1 MVTITGMTEHY
12 RKAFSEDQAKVLAE
26 ATVLIEAD
34 LVRREDFSKL
44 TATVERL
51 AEAQERTEQRMDRL
65 AEAQERTEQRMDSL
79 ANRMER
85 LAEAQEH
92 TEQRMDSLALG
103 LDKLAE
109 AMGQLAWTVRDTQ
122 KQMGGLAQTAGYA
135 LEAYTLERLP
145 KLLAKH
151 YGFVETSALP
161 EVFRR
166 LDGTADEIDVVLRG
180 EIAGRPVLFL
190 CEVKSNVT
198 PREVA
203 DFQVVVERVRPV
215 AGCDDVR
222 MIFFGYRAGSEARD
236 AIATAGGYLAL
247 PHAVIVEPG

>member
-1 MVTITGMTEHY
+1 MTEHY

-51 AEAQERTEQRMDRL
+51 AEAQERTEQ
-65 AEAQERTEQRMDSL
+65 
-79 ANRMER
+79 RMER

-166 LDGTADEIDVVLRG
+166 PDGTADEIDVVLRG
-180 EIAGRPVLFL
+180 EIAGRSVLFL

-247 PHAVIVEPG
+247 PHAVIVEPS

>member
-51 AEAQERTEQRMDRL
+51 AEAQERTEQ
-65 AEAQERTEQRMDSL
+65 Q
-79 ANRMER
+79 MER

-166 LDGTADEIDVVLRG
+166 PDGTADEIDVVLRG
-180 EIAGRPVLFL
+180 EIAGRSVLFL

-236 AIATAGGYLAL
+236 AIAAARGYLAL

>member
-51 AEAQERTEQRMDRL
+51 
-65 AEAQERTEQRMDSL
+65 
-79 ANRMER
+79 
-85 LAEAQEH
+85 
-92 TEQRMDSLALG
+92 
-103 LDKLAE
+103 
-109 AMGQLAWTVRDTQ
+109 
-122 KQMGGLAQTAGYA
+122 
-135 LEAYTLERLP
+135 P

-151 YGFVETSALP
+151 YGFVESSALP

-166 LDGTADEIDVVLRG
+166 PDGTADEIDVVLRG
-180 EIAGRPVLFL
+180 EITGRPVVFL

-203 DFQVVVERVRPV
+203 DFKVVVERVRPV
-215 AGCDDVR
+215 AACDDVR
-222 MIFFGYRAGSEARD
+222 MIFFGYLAGSEARD
-236 AIATAGGYLAL
+236 AIAAAGGYLAL
-247 PHAVIVEPG
+247 PHAVIVAPS

>member
-51 AEAQERTEQRMDRL
+51 AEAQERTEQRMD
-65 AEAQERTEQRMDSL
+65 
-79 ANRMER
+79 
-85 LAEAQEH
+85 
-92 TEQRMDSLALG
+92 SLALG
-103 LDKLAE
+103 LAKLAE

-122 KQMGGLAQTAGYA
+122 KQMDGLAQTAGYA

-151 YGFVETSALP
+151 YGFVEISALP

-166 LDGTADEIDVVLRG
+166 PDGTADEIDVVLRG

-236 AIATAGGYLAL
+236 AIAAARGYLAL